1 MTKQKNTPPVPKKET
16 YKMGGHLVDLTLK
29 STFDTKDTNIFDTL
43 TNPVQ
48 KLITTHVSIEFIN
61 YKGEGI
67 KLTGS
72 EYRVLDALN
81 YLLHLKSQNN
91 SNPNE
96 TDYYYP
102 SFDGFQPMYYFDG
115 TKYIRQQM
123 LYLSL
128 YELTQYYKGNDKIS
142 GKDCENL
149 LKILTGLSF
158 NPEKKALIRYVR
170 ESKTKKEKLTQ
181 RIEEFQSLIKMQHL
195 EQEKESLNTGK
206 KSVHSEIVVHI
217 NPVFRDQIETKFVP
231 MPYEIISKMTE
242 AYGNT
247 DIPAFVYKLRNYL
260 AREFSSKRYKA
271 EIAVERLLW
280 ITDEYNMKNRQ
291 QKRAYNNLC
300 TSIDVMIK
308 IGLLQNHALENNKQ
322 GEPKI
327 IFYINEKWLD
337 EDDFIN
343 LEKREMD
350 ND

>member
-1 MTKQKNTPPVPKKET
+1 MS
-16 YKMGGHLVDLTLK
+16 GHLVDLTLK
-29 STFDTKDTNIFDTL
+29 STFDTKDTNLFEKL
-43 TNPVQ
+43 PKPVQ
-48 KLITTHVSIEFIN
+48 ELIITHVGIEFIN

-81 YLLHLKSQNN
+81 YLLYLKSQNN

-96 TDYYYP
+96 SDYYYP

-115 TKYIRQQM
+115 IQYIRQQM

-128 YELTQYYKGNDKIS
+128 YELTQYYKGNNKIS
-142 GKDCENL
+142 GKDCDNL
-149 LKILTGLSF
+149 LKILTELSF
-158 NPEKKALIRYVR
+158 NPEKKVLIRYVK
-170 ESKTKKEKLTQ
+170 ETKTKKEKLTQ
-181 RIEEFQSLIKMQHL
+181 RVEEFQSLIKIQHL

-206 KSVHSEIVVHI
+206 KSKHSEILIHI
-217 NPVFRDQIETKFVP
+217 NPIFRDQLETKFVP
-231 MPYEIISKMTE
+231 MPCDIICKMIE
-242 AYGNT
+242 AYGQAH
-247 DIPAFVYKLRNYL
+247 IPASTYKLRNYL

-291 QKRAYNNLC
+291 EKRAFNNLC

-308 IGLLQNHALENNKQ
+308 IGLLQNHILENNKQ
-322 GEPKI
+322 GKPKI

-343 LEKREMD
+343 LEKREME
-350 ND
+350 NN